1 MFTEQ
6 KNSLGTSRL
15 FAQFLPRL
23 LCHLQI
29 DAIVVQVAMFYSS
42 LQVAIS
48 QSRYSNLNLKPK
60 QVQCLEAIYSGRDV
74 VAVLPTGYG
83 KSLIFDLLPSLF
95 FEKLNSQRLVPSSSF
110 RPVVIVVSP
119 LNALIKD
126 QIRRS
131 SEGSFKATCLN
142 AKMKSDSHDLGLDAS
157 DAKYTPLK
165 EAKYVMVFTHSEAFV
180 SCKDGMELFQSPPYQ
195 RAVKAVIVDE
205 AAASKARF
213 PFP

>member
-1 MFTEQ
+1 MFIEP

-29 DAIVVQVAMFYSS
+29 DAIVVQVAIFYSS

-60 QVQCLEAIYSGRDV
+60 QVSPEAIYSGRDL

-83 KSLIFDLLPSLF
+83 KSLIFHRLPPLF

-110 RPVVIVVSP
+110 RAVVIVFFY
-119 LNALIKD
+119 L
-126 QIRRS
+126 
-131 SEGSFKATCLN
+131 
-142 AKMKSDSHDLGLDAS
+142 
-157 DAKYTPLK
+157 
-165 EAKYVMVFTHSEAFV
+165 
-180 SCKDGMELFQSPPYQ
+180 
-195 RAVKAVIVDE
+195 
-205 AAASKARF
+205 
-213 PFP
+213 